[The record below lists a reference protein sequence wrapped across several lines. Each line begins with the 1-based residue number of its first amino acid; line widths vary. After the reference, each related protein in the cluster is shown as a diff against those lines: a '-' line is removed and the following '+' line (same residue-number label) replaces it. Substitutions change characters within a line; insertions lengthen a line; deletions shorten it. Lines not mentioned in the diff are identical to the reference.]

1 MAEAELNASFDPTEM
16 TDLSA
21 MLSTLS
27 KMKDIF
33 ESVCVPEVEPEVE
46 PVPAT
51 KVPRLCRISFSDAEE
66 KWLQRKFSTVRS
78 EFESVALPE
87 SLMWQ
92 AVGLL
97 SKSPPT
103 SKEFS
108 ANIFAVMVE
117 RVHRVLKRQPEF
129 RTLTETQQVSMLLSQ
144 FSAISTIL
152 GEKLAF
158 SSKTS
163 VMIKILH
170 FLALF

>member
-1 MAEAELNASFDPTEM
+1 
-16 TDLSA
+16 
-21 MLSTLS
+21 
-27 KMKDIF
+27 
-33 ESVCVPEVEPEVE
+33 
-46 PVPAT
+46 
-51 KVPRLCRISFSDAEE
+51 
-66 KWLQRKFSTVRS
+66 
-78 EFESVALPE
+78 
-87 SLMWQ
+87 
-92 AVGLL
+92 
-97 SKSPPT
+97 
-103 SKEFS
+103 
-108 ANIFAVMVE
+108 MVE